1 MREIKFRGK
10 MVGKNGIND
19 WVFGYIQPIF
29 PGMCIMQIC
38 KYKTSSGIELFTID
52 ENTVG
57 QYTGVKDKNGKE
69 IYEGDVLKLI
79 FKDKYSDLEM
89 EGVVKF
95 CQDHLSFNCFDGTY
109 PWGSPLGK
117 WNISQMEIIGNVFD
131 NPEYKE
137 RFGRVF
143 EDET

>member
-1 MREIKFRGK
+1 MKREIKFRGK
-10 MVGKNGIND
+10 PLGRYAHLEWIE
-19 WVFGYIQPIF
+19 GY
-29 PGMCIMQIC
+29 
-38 KYKTSSGIELFTID
+38 
-52 ENTVG
+52 
-57 QYTGVKDKNGKE
+57 YTGGDRPRIYGLDGVCSYDVDPETVCQDTGAKDKTGKE